1 MEDATATQLGDNKM
15 QKLIDKF
22 RNLSLPS
29 TMDIY
34 ARLLTIACHLFVIVG
49 TAIVVTQL
57 IK

>member
-1 MEDATATQLGDNKM
+1 VEDATATQLGDNKM
-15 QKLIDKF
+15 QKLIDKL

-34 ARLLTIACHLFVIVG
+34 ARLLMIMTHIFVIVC
-49 TAIVVTQL
+49 TAVIVTQL